1 MHFLFTFAR
10 TKVDRHVKIVIYNYH
25 KDEDTGDRMHARK
38 TSSQLYSLTQAF
50 HVAFFYDVVVAS
62 LRDDVLDICVS

>member
-38 TSSQLYSLTQAF
+38 TSSQLYSLTQPF
-50 HVAFFYDVVVAS
+50 HVAVGHVVGK
-62 LRDDVLDICVS
+62 DDDGDAK